1 LSSWSANGIE
11 DHDHW
16 SSTIGTL
23 VPHCHEVSMV
33 LPYTVGDAVTTAAVG
48 DDTLALV
55 DHACPEHGA
64 TQASQHRVT

>member
-1 LSSWSANGIE
+1 
-11 DHDHW
+11 
-16 SSTIGTL
+16 
-23 VPHCHEVSMV
+23 MV